1 MRIYTRSRSHIFHVL
16 SPPLAYI
23 PSMPLLPLLDT
34 FYRHETTHRAIALA
48 TYEPS
53 LVVRH
58 DQVNLFRN
66 I

>member
-1 MRIYTRSRSHIFHVL
+1 MCRLL

-34 FYRHETTHRAIALA
+34 LHRHETTHRAVALA